1 MAEKRLNCGINKT
14 LNMASKITVPD
25 IGDFENVEIIEILT
39 KPGAIIKK
47 NDPIVTLES
56 DKSSVEVPS
65 PFSGKIS
72 SLQVKIGDKVSKGS
86 VLATIEDDKA
96 EISEKVEKLEKP
108 AKPSQKKQTPL
119 ILKEDEVSPETE
131 KIIKQAESTI
141 PSKVKKENTRKIPAR
156 SNGADIDPTE
166 TKEWLD
172 SLSAVI
178 SKDGSD
184 RAHYILKKLIDET
197 YKEGVNKPLTR
208 NTPYI
213 NTITPENETKSTGD
227 QNIERKIRS
236 LIRWN
241 AAAMVVKAN
250 KKNPELGGHIG
261 TFASAATLY
270 DVGMNHFWRAKNN
283 KFGGD
288 LIYFQGHSAPGMYA
302 RAFLEGRLTANQ
314 LSNFRQEVGVN
325 GLSSYPHPWLMPK
338 FWQFPTVSM
347 GLGPILSIYQARFT
361 KYLINRGLLKNEDR
375 KIWAFLGDGEMDE
388 PESLGA
394 IGLAA
399 REKLDN
405 LIFVINCNLQRLD
418 GPVRG
423 NGKIIQELEGIFRGA
438 GWNVIKVIW
447 GSYWD
452 PLIAK
457 DKSGLLVKRMNECV
471 DGEYQAFKA
480 KGGAYVREKFFGKYP
495 ELKDLVS
502 SMTDRDVWKLNRGGH
517 DPHKVYAAYD
527 MAMKTKGQPTVILAK
542 TIKGYGM
549 GKSGESTNTTHQQKK
564 LGEEDL
570 LYYRDRFDIPLTDK
584 QVKNIEFYKPGEK
597 SEEIKYIKERRMKLG
612 GNLPERTSYAKPI
625 KKPSK
630 DIFENMLKSSGD
642 REMSTTMALVRML
655 TSLLRDKNIA
665 SRLVPIIPDEAR
677 TFGMEGFFQK
687 IGIYAHEGQKYEPE
701 DSEQLSSY
709 KEDKKGQ
716 VLEEGITESGSI
728 SSWIAAGTS
737 YTNHDLEMIPIYT
750 FYSMFGFQRVMDLI
764 WAAGDSQTRGFLI
777 GATAGRTTL
786 AGEGLQHQDGHSHLL
801 ASTIPNCISYD
812 PTFAYELAVILK
824 EGLSRMHDKQ
834 ENIFYYVTVMNENYK
849 HPSIPRDC
857 EKGIL
862 KGMYLFKEFNNKGKI
877 KIQLLGCGTILREM
891 LSAAEVLS
899 KDYGV
904 DSDVWSVTSF
914 NELRREGM
922 ETERKN
928 LLNPGVKPEKSYVQK
943 CLNKRD
949 GPIIAASDYMR
960 SYADQI
966 RPYLSKPFYSF
977 GTDGYGRSDSRKK
990 LRKFFEVDKEHI
1002 VTYTL
1007 SALAKEQLI
1016 PSKHAQKAMKRYN
1029 IDKEKPIP
1037 TEL

>member
-14 LNMASKITVPD
+14 IIMATKIIVPD
-25 IGDFENVEIIEILT
+25 IGDFEKVEIIEILT
-39 KPGAIIKK
+39 ELGSVIKK
-47 NDPIVTLES
+47 NDPVVTLES

-65 PFSGKIS
+65 PFAGKIS
-72 SLQVKIGDKVSKGS
+72 SLNVKIGDKVSKGS
-86 VLATIEDDKA
+86 VLAIIEEAKF
-96 EISEKVEKLEKP
+96 ENSEKIEKSNKEN
-108 AKPSQKKQTPL
+108 QENIEPL
-119 ILKEDEVSPETE
+119 VLKEEKVLPETE
-131 KIIKQAESTI
+131 KIIKQAESAI
-141 PSKVKKENTRKIPAR
+141 VQPIKKESIKKIPAR
-156 SNGADIDPTE
+156 SNGADIDPIE

-172 SLSAVI
+172 SLTAVI
-178 SKDGSD
+178 NKDGSD

-197 YKEGVNKPLTR
+197 YKEGSNKPLTR
-208 NTPYI
+208 ITPYI
-213 NTITPENETKSTGD
+213 NTIPPENEIKSPGD

-241 AAAMVVKAN
+241 AAAMVVRAN

-270 DVGMNHFWRAKNN
+270 DVGMNHFWRGKNN

-302 RAFLEGRLTANQ
+302 RAYLEGRLTENQ
-314 LSNFRQEVGVN
+314 LNNFRQEVGGK

-338 FWQFPTVSM
+338 FWQFPIVSM
-347 GLGPILSIYQARFT
+347 GLGPIMSIYQARFT
-361 KYLINRGLLKNEDR
+361 KYLINRGLLKDEGR
-375 KIWAFLGDGEMDE
+375 KIWAFLGDGETDE

-405 LIFVINCNLQRLD
+405 LVFVINCNLQRLD

-452 PLIAK
+452 PLLAK
-457 DKSGLLVKRMNECV
+457 DKSGLLVKRMDECL

-480 KGGAYVREKFFGKYP
+480 KGGSYVRNNFFGKYP

-502 SMTDRDVWKLNRGGH
+502 TMTDRDIWRLNRGGH

-527 MAMKTKGQPTVILAK
+527 AAMKTKGQPTVILAK

-549 GKSGESTNTTHQQKK
+549 GKSGESINITHQQKK

-584 QVKNIEFYKPGEK
+584 QVKNIEFYKPNER

-625 KKPSK
+625 KKPAK
-630 DIFENMLKSSGD
+630 DIFENMLQSSGS

-655 TSLLRDKNIA
+655 TNLLRDKNI
-665 SRLVPIIPDEAR
+665 SPKLVPIIPDEAR

-687 IGIYAHEGQKYEPE
+687 IGIYAHEGQKYEPV

-716 VLEEGITESGSI
+716 VLEEGITEAGAM
-728 SSWIAAGTS
+728 SSWIAAGTA
-737 YTNHDLEMIPIYT
+737 YTNHDLEMIPIYI
-750 FYSMFGFQRVMDLI
+750 FYSMFGFQRIMDLA

-777 GATAGRTTL
+777 GATSGRTTL

-801 ASTIPNCISYD
+801 ASTIPNCKSYD
-812 PTFAYELAVILK
+812 PTYAYELAVILR
-824 EGLSRMHDKQ
+824 EGLKRMHDNQ
-834 ENIFYYVTVMNENYK
+834 ENIFYYITVMNENYK
-849 HPSIPRDC
+849 HPKIPADSQ
-857 EKGIL
+857 EGIL

-877 KIQLLGCGTILREM
+877 KIQLLGCGAILREM
-891 LSAAEVLS
+891 LGAAEILC
-899 KDYGV
+899 KDYNI

-914 NELRREGM
+914 NELRRDGM

-928 LLNPGVKPEKSYVQK
+928 LLNPGEKPEKSYVQK
-943 CLNKRD
+943 CLGERN
-949 GPIIAASDYMR
+949 GPIIAASDYIR
-960 SYADQI
+960 TYADQI

-990 LRKFFEVDKEHI
+990 LRKFFEVDKEHL
-1002 VTYTL
+1002 VAYAL

-1016 PSKHAQKAMKRYN
+1016 PSKQAKKAIKKYS
-1029 IDKEKPIP
+1029 IDKDKPIP

>member
-1 MAEKRLNCGINKT
+1 MSTEI
-14 LNMASKITVPD
+14 SVPD
-25 IGDFENVEIIEILT
+25 IGDFESVEVIEILV
-39 KPGAIIKK
+39 KPGDVIKK
-47 NDPIVTLES
+47 KDTIVTLES

-65 PFSGKIS
+65 LFEGKIS
-72 SLQVKIGDKVSKGS
+72 SLKIKIGDKVSKGD
-86 VLATIEDDKA
+86 VLAIIEDGEA
-96 EISEKVEKLEKP
+96 ETSEEPRE
-108 AKPSQKKQTPL
+108 QKKEKTIPL
-119 ILKEDEVSPETE
+119 ILKKEEILPEAE
-131 KIIKQAESTI
+131 KIIKQAESAI
-141 PSKVKKENTRKIPAR
+141 VQKPKKETTKMVHASP
-156 SNGADIDPTE
+156 NGADIDPIE

-172 SLSAVI
+172 SLDAVT

-184 RAHYILKKLIDET
+184 RAHYLLKKLIDEG
-197 YKEGVNKPLTR
+197 YKEGSHRPLTR
-208 NTPYI
+208 ITPYI
-213 NTITPENETKSTGD
+213 NTIPPESEIKSPGD
-227 QNIERKIRS
+227 QNVERRIRS

-270 DVGMNHFWRAKNN
+270 DVGMNHFWRGKNN
-283 KFGGD
+283 KFKGD
-288 LIYFQGHSAPGMYA
+288 LIYFQGHSSPGMYA
-302 RAFLEGRLTANQ
+302 RAFLEGRLTEEQ
-314 LSNFRQEVGVN
+314 LNNFRQEVDGK

-338 FWQFPTVSM
+338 FWQFPIVSM
-347 GLGPILSIYQARFT
+347 GLGSIMSIYQARFT
-361 KYLINRGLLKNEDR
+361 KYLINRGLLKDEDR

-394 IGLAA
+394 IGLAS

-452 PLIAK
+452 PLLAK
-457 DKSGLLVKRMNECV
+457 DKSGLLIKRMNECV

-480 KGGAYVREKFFGKYP
+480 KGGAYVRENFFGKYP
-495 ELKDLVS
+495 KLKELVS
-502 SMTDRDVWKLNRGGH
+502 TMTDRDVWRLNRGGH

-527 MAMKTKGQPTVILAK
+527 AAIKTKGQPTVILAK

-549 GKSGESTNTTHQQKK
+549 GKSGESTNITHQQKK

-584 QVKNIEFYKPGEK
+584 QVKNIEFYKPDEK

-625 KKPSK
+625 KEPSK
-630 DIFENMLKSSGD
+630 DIFKNMLKSSGTH
-642 REMSTTMALVRML
+642 EMSTTMVLVRML

-665 SRLVPIIPDEAR
+665 PKLVPIIPDEAR

-687 IGIYAHEGQKYEPE
+687 IGIYAHEGQKYEPV
-701 DSEQLSSY
+701 DSEQLSFY
-709 KEDKKGQ
+709 REDKKGQ
-716 VLEEGITESGSI
+716 VLEEGITEAGAM
-728 SSWIAAGTS
+728 SSWIAAGTA
-737 YTNHDLEMIPIYT
+737 YTNHDLEMIPIYL
-750 FYSMFGFQRVMDLI
+750 FYSMFGFQRIMDFA
-764 WAAGDSQTRGFLI
+764 WSAGDAQTRGFLI

-801 ASTIPNCISYD
+801 ASAIPNCISYD
-812 PTFAYELAVILK
+812 PTFSYELAIILQ
-824 EGLSRMHDKQ
+824 EGLRRMHDKQ
-834 ENIFYYVTVMNENYK
+834 ENIFYYLTVMNENYQ
-849 HPSIPRDC
+849 HPQMPKDC

-862 KGMYLFKEFNNKGKI
+862 KGMYLFKEFNKKGKT
-877 KIQLLGCGTILREM
+877 KIQLLGCGTILREIIA
-891 LSAAEVLS
+891 AAEILS
-899 KDYGV
+899 KEYNI

-914 NELRREGM
+914 NELRKDGM
-922 ETERKN
+922 NIERKN
-928 LLNPGVKPEKSYVQK
+928 LLHPSEKPEKSYIEK
-943 CLNKRD
+943 CLGKRE
-949 GPIIAASDYMR
+949 GMIIAASDYIR
-960 SYADQI
+960 TYVDQI
-966 RPYLSKPFYSF
+966 RPYISKSFYSF
-977 GTDGYGRSDSRKK
+977 GTDGYGRSDGRKK
-990 LRKFFEVDKEHI
+990 LRRFFEVDKEHI
-1002 VTYTL
+1002 VTYAL

-1016 PSKHAQKAMKRYN
+1016 PSKHAEKAMKKYN
-1029 IDKEKPIP
+1029 IDKDKPIP

>member
-1 MAEKRLNCGINKT
+1 MST
-14 LNMASKITVPD
+14 KIPVPD
-25 IGDFENVEIIEILT
+25 IGDFESVEIIEILV
-39 KPGAIIKK
+39 KAGDLINI

-65 PFSGKIS
+65 PFAGKIS
-72 SLQVKIGDKVSKGS
+72 DVKVKIGDKVSKGS
-86 VLATIEDDKA
+86 VLVLIDDK
-96 EISEKVEKLEKP
+96 EKNEDKEN
-108 AKPSQKKQTPL
+108 
-119 ILKEDEVSPETE
+119 LKEEKIKTENTKTLKKEENILPITE

-141 PSKVKKENTRKIPAR
+141 VQKTKKNLPKKSY
-156 SNGADIDPTE
+156 SNGNVDDIDPIE
-166 TKEWLD
+166 TQEWLD
-172 SLSAVI
+172 SLDAVLRQ
-178 SKDGSD
+178 DGTD
-184 RAHYILKKLIDET
+184 RAHYLLKQLTDEA
-197 YKEGVNKPLTR
+197 YKEGFNKPLTR
-208 NTPYI
+208 ITPYI
-213 NTITPENETKSTGD
+213 NTIPPELEVKSPGD
-227 QNIERKIRS
+227 QNIERRIRS

-288 LIYFQGHSAPGMYA
+288 LVYFQGHSAPGMYA
-302 RAFLEGRLTANQ
+302 RSFLEGRLTASQ
-314 LSNFRQEVGVN
+314 LGNFRQEVGVD

-347 GLGPILSIYQARFT
+347 GLGPVLAIYQARFT
-361 KYLINRGLLKNEDR
+361 KYLINRGLIKDEGR
-375 KIWAFLGDGEMDE
+375 KIWTFLGDGETDE

-394 IGLAA
+394 ISLAS

-452 PLIAK
+452 QLLSK
-457 DKSGLLVKRMNECV
+457 DKTGLLIKRMNECV

-480 KGGAYVREKFFGKYP
+480 NNGSYVREKFFGKYP

-502 SMTDRDVWKLNRGGH
+502 SMTDRDIWKLNRGGH
-517 DPHKVYAAYD
+517 DPHKVYAAY
-527 MAMKTKGQPTVILAK
+527 AEAIKSKGKPTVILAK

-549 GKSGESTNTTHQQKK
+549 GKSGESINITHQQKK

-584 QVKNIEFYKPGEK
+584 QVKNIEFYKPDEN
-597 SEEIKYIKERRMKLG
+597 SEEIKYLKERRMKLG
-612 GNLPERTSYAKPI
+612 GNLPERTSFSKPI
-625 KKPSK
+625 KKPAK
-630 DIFENMLKSSGD
+630 DIFDNMLKSSGD

-655 TSLLRDKNIA
+655 TNLLRDKNIA
-665 SRLVPIIPDEAR
+665 PRLVPIIPDEAR
-677 TFGMEGFFQK
+677 TFGMEGFFRK

-709 KEDKKGQ
+709 REDKKGQ
-716 VLEEGITESGSI
+716 VLEEGITETGAM
-728 SSWIAAGTS
+728 SSFIAAGTS
-737 YTNHDLEMIPIYT
+737 YTNHDLEMIPVYT

-764 WAAGDSQTRGFLI
+764 WAAGDSQTRGFLV
-777 GATAGRTTL
+777 GATSGRTTL
-786 AGEGLQHQDGHSHLL
+786 AGEGLQHQDGHSQIL
-801 ASTIPNCISYD
+801 ASTVPNCVSYD
-812 PTFAYELAVILK
+812 PTFAYELAIIFR
-824 EGLSRMHDKQ
+824 EGLKRMHDQQ
-834 ENIFYYVTVMNENYK
+834 ENIFYYLTTMNENYH
-849 HPSIPRDC
+849 HPEIPKNC

-862 KGMYLFKEFNNKGKI
+862 KGMYLFKEFNNKGKT
-877 KIQLLGCGTILREM
+877 KVQLLGSGTILREM
-891 LSAAEVLS
+891 ISAAEILS
-899 KDYGV
+899 KEYNI

-914 NELRREGM
+914 NELRKDGM
-922 ETERKN
+922 KTEREN
-928 LLNPGVKPEKSYVQK
+928 LLNPTEKPNQSYVEE
-943 CLNKRD
+943 CLGKRE
-949 GPIIAASDYMR
+949 GLVIAASDYMR
-960 SYADQI
+960 SFADQI
-966 RPYLSKPFYSF
+966 RPYTSKSFYSF

-1007 SALAKEQLI
+1007 SALAKEQFI
-1016 PSKHAQKAMKRYN
+1016 SSKEAEKAIKKYN
-1029 IDKEKPIP
+1029 IDKKKPIP
-1037 TEL
+1037 TLL